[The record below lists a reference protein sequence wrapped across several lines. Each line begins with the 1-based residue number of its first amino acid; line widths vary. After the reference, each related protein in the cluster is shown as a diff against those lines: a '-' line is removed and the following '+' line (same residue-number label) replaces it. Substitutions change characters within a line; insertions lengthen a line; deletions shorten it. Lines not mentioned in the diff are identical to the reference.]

1 MCVREREREREREK
15 ERERVELEVEEEE
28 KRFRL
33 LGGEVKIEARG
44 GGEGR
49 KKRWRRKEE
58 MMDLAQT

>member
-1 MCVREREREREREK
+1 ME
-15 ERERVELEVEEEE
+15 VEEEEEE

-33 LGGEVKIEARG
+33 LDGEVKIEARG
-44 GGEGR
+44 GGEWR